1 MLKELV
7 EQNHYLFVE
16 KIDTWQEAIRM
27 SCKTLEQ
34 DNSVDSSYAEEIIAC
49 VTKYGP
55 YIVLMPNVAMPH
67 STENANGVNKTAI
80 AFMKVEEPVLFEDNG
95 SNTSAQLF
103 FTIASCDSEKH
114 LQNMQKL
121 CELLTNESLIEGLV
135 QAKTPEELITL
146 HNKYLK

>member
-1 MLKELV
+1 MLKKLV
-7 EQNHYLFVE
+7 EQNHYLFIE

-34 DNSVDSSYAEEIIAC
+34 DNSVDPSYAEEIIAC

-67 STENANGVNKTAI
+67 ATENAMGVNKTAI

-95 SNTSAQLF
+95 SKKSAQLF

-114 LQNMQKL
+114 LQNMQML
-121 CELLTNESLIEGLV
+121 CELLTNELLIEELAK
-135 QAKTPEELITL
+135 AKTPEELLIL
-146 HNKYLK
+146 HKKYLE